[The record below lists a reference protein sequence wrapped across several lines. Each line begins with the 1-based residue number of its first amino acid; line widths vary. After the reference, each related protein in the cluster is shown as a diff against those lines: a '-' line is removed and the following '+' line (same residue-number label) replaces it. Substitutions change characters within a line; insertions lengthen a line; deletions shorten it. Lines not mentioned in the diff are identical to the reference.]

1 MHLDEP
7 SWWYAQ
13 APSRL
18 ATLLQPLGAIYGRV
32 ATARYWRATP
42 YRSRLPVI
50 CIGNFTAG
58 GTGKTPLAIHLC
70 EALKAAG
77 HAPAALTRGYGGR
90 LSGPYWVNAT
100 TDVARDVG
108 DEALLLAR
116 AAPTLVARDRRL
128 GARAIEIGPHPV
140 TVIVMDD
147 GLQNPA
153 LAKDL
158 AIAVVDGGRGVGNGL
173 VMPAGPLR
181 APLDFQL
188 ELTDVIVVNESA
200 GSPAGAGPVTDW
212 LRHRFAGPVLRASV
226 VPAEAADWL
235 QGARVVAW
243 AGIGAPQRFFA
254 TLRALG
260 ADVADAVALPRSS
273 PARRGRRPA
282 ADRPGAAAFGHAGD
296 DAEGHGPARRRPRPV
311 RRTQGSHAG
320 AARAA
325 RPRGGGCRA
334 PDVAGRLRPADAARM
349 IGSNARCRPGSSR
362 GRLRR
367 RYRSRYR

>member
-1 MHLDEP
+1 MTSRPGGTPKPPAASPHSCSRWARSTGGSLRRAI
-7 SWWYAQ
+7 S
-13 APSRL
+13 APR
-18 ATLLQPLGAIYGRV
+18 PI
-32 ATARYWRATP
+32 
-42 YRSRLPVI
+42 RSRLPVI

-140 TVIVMDD
+140 TAIVMDD

-173 VMPAGPLR
+173 VTAG
-181 APLDFQL
+181 
-188 ELTDVIVVNESA
+188 
-200 GSPAGAGPVTDW
+200 
-212 LRHRFAGPVLRASV
+212 
-226 VPAEAADWL
+226 
-235 QGARVVAW
+235 
-243 AGIGAPQRFFA
+243 
-254 TLRALG
+254 
-260 ADVADAVALPRSS
+260 
-273 PARRGRRPA
+273 
-282 ADRPGAAAFGHAGD
+282 
-296 DAEGHGPARRRPRPV
+296 GPA
-311 RRTQGSHAG
+311 AG
-320 AARAA
+320 AARVPA
-325 RPRGGGCRA
+325 RADGRHRRQRERRPPPRT
-334 PDVAGRLRPADAARM
+334 AR
-349 IGSNARCRPGSSR
+349 
-362 GRLRR
+362 
-367 RYRSRYR
+367 